1 MAWNHLISQYV
12 QFSGAREYQLLI
24 HSLSAKQENRTIQ
37 EFHTQMRG
45 FWRELQQLEGT
56 EPDSSNSRALRGH
69 HQLFMFLMALRLEF
83 QPLCGQIIHRD
94 HVPSLDSAIFDLV
107 AEKTRLHSFSTFPS
121 TPTSG
126 SESVLEVA
134 PWSSSAGG
142 QRNTAIRASNADHTR
157 P

>member
-1 MAWNHLISQYV
+1 MGVPYSNA
-12 QFSGAREYQLLI
+12 
-24 HSLSAKQENRTIQ
+24 
-37 EFHTQMRG
+37 G
-45 FWRELQQLEGT
+45 FQRELQQLEGAGS
-56 EPDSSNSRALRGH
+56 DSSDSRALRDYR
-69 HQLFMFLMALRLEF
+69 QLFMFDMTFRPKF

-94 HVPSLDSAIFDLV
+94 HVTSLDSAIFDLV